1 MDNGIDKDTLRSRGM
16 QNVRIASRVAS
27 KMKRYGLNVV
37 ATENTDPSLTTKII
51 INTENNEAKGFEG
64 TITAIKNFAPVDEVI
79 YHTGVVKKIID
90 DYGNEVEIFT
100 GSDIQLV
107 LGASYL
113 SGLQA
118 QPFKSDELVIT
129 HRP

>member
-1 MDNGIDKDTLRSRGM
+1 
-16 QNVRIASRVAS
+16 
-27 KMKRYGLNVV
+27 MKRYGLNVV

-51 INTENNEAKGFEG
+51 INTENTEAKGFEG

-100 GSDIQLV
+100 GSDIQLI